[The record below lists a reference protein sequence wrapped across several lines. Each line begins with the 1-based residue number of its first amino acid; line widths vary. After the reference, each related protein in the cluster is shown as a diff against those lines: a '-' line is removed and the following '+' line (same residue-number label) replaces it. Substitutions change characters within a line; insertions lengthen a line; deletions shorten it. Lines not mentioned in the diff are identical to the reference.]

1 MYKKAGFYK
10 KSYSLVQAILKF
22 IIEQKKVTVRQVFYN
37 MVVQGLV
44 PNKIT
49 VYKNIDIKINKMR
62 FANLIPFDSI
72 IDTTK
77 FYGTNQYDSLENMI
91 EQLKSKYRSNWD
103 EEFDTHIEV
112 WLEKQ
117 ALANI
122 IHPITDYFGVFL
134 SVSGGRTKVSQVH
147 SCITE
152 RMNCTDKPMVILYLG
167 DYDPTGLRI
176 VESLTEQFKQQSGYI
191 S

>member
-77 FYGTNQYDSLENMI
+77 FIAFE
-91 EQLKSKYRSNWD
+91 LKP
-103 EEFDTHIEV
+103 E
-112 WLEKQ
+112 
-117 ALANI
+117 
-122 IHPITDYFGVFL
+122 IT
-134 SVSGGRTKVSQVH
+134 T
-147 SCITE
+147 
-152 RMNCTDKPMVILYLG
+152 
-167 DYDPTGLRI
+167 
-176 VESLTEQFKQQSGYI
+176 
-191 S
+191 